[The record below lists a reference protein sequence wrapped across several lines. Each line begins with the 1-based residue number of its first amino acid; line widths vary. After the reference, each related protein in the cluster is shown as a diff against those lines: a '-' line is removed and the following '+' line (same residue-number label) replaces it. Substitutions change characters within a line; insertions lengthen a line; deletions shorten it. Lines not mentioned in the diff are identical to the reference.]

1 MEVLGDMISG
11 RFSCGVVVWKQEI
24 YVFGSFGGTGRS
36 NGEKQRIG
44 GVWELVGDMSRPRS
58 SFTPV
63 VWTNSIY
70 LCGGYRNDT
79 IEVYDGTSIR
89 LLHIKLSEGTNTLCC
104 LSRSSLLIL
113 TSSYLTILSKQETEL
128 VKEEKKHRTCP
139 LYLYQ
144 APMCLGEVV
153 LNLTEEKVMK
163 YSLETG
169 ELL

>member
-1 MEVLGDMISG
+1 MEVLDDMISG
-11 RFSCGVVVWKQEI
+11 RFSCGVVVWKQDI
-24 YVFGSFGGTGRS
+24 YVFGSFGGSGRS
-36 NGEKQRIG
+36 NGEKERIG
-44 GVWELVGDMSRPRS
+44 EAWELVGDMNMPRS
-58 SFTPV
+58 SFTPA

-89 LLHIKLSEGTNTLCC
+89 LLPIKLPEGTNTLCC
-104 LSRSSLLIL
+104 LSRTSLLIL
-113 TSSYLTILSKQETEL
+113 TSSYRIVLSKQGTEL
-128 VKEEKKHRTCP
+128 VKEENKHKTCP

-163 YSLETG
+163 YSAETG
-169 ELL
+169 DLL